1 MRAKYFSED
10 GKEFDSK
17 EECLAYEKEKVIG
30 KYNKFF
36 LAGSLKERADRVI
49 DLFDRSSNARCLGD
63 DTIEEAGRESR
74 RSGEACI
81 AGDYSYGILYLRDD
95 AVNILVERIR
105 ELEKK
110 LEEKA
115 KKK

>member
-1 MRAKYFSED
+1 MRTRYFSED
-10 GKEFDSK
+10 GKEFESK

-30 KYNKFF
+30 EYNKFF

-63 DTIEEAGRESR
+63 DRIEEAGRESR
-74 RSGEACI
+74 RSGEACV
-81 AGDYSYGILYLRDD
+81 AGDLSYGIVYLRDD
-95 AVNILVERIR
+95 AVDILVERIR

-110 LEEKA
+110 MKEEK
-115 KKK
+115 KK

>member
-17 EECLAYEKEKVIG
+17 EECLAYEKEKKIG
-30 KYNKFF
+30 EYNKFF

-49 DLFDRSSNARCLGD
+49 DLFDRSSNARYLSD
-63 DTIEEAGRESR
+63 DRIEGTGRESR

-81 AGDYSYGILYLRDD
+81 AGDYSYGIVYLRDD
-95 AVNILVERIR
+95 AVDILVERIR

-115 KKK
+115 EKK